1 MIWLAYIRLLLDYA
15 LGWTAL
21 RFYSLAFGRWGRN
34 IKFKGIPI
42 LQVRAGAKLFI
53 DDDVQIN
60 STNTFY
66 HVNMFRPVK
75 FLLDASD
82 ATIFIG
88 KQSRI
93 HGTLLHAK
101 KSIRIGEGCLIA
113 ANCQI
118 FDNNGHA
125 LSMRTPQERLSK
137 SDVPKEIIIEDFV
150 WLGTGVV
157 VLPGTHIGEGTIVS
171 ANSVCKGFLKP
182 NSIYAGN
189 PAICIS
195 DRDAKK

>member
-1 MIWLAYIRLLLDYA
+1 MIWLAYIRLLVDYC

-21 RFYSLAFGRWGRN
+21 RVYSLAFGKWGRK

-42 LQVRAGAKLFI
+42 IQIRRGAKLFI

-75 FLLDASD
+75 LLLDASG
-82 ATIFIG
+82 AKISIG

-93 HGTLLHAK
+93 HGSLLHAK
-101 KSIRIGEGCLIA
+101 KSIRIGKGCLIA

-118 FDNNGHA
+118 FDNNGHS
-125 LSMRTPQERLSK
+125 LSMRSPQERLFK
-137 SDVPKEIIIEDFV
+137 ADVPKEIIIEDYV

>member
-1 MIWLAYIRLLLDYA
+1 MIWLAYIRLLLDYC

-21 RFYSLAFGRWGRN
+21 HVYSLAYGKWGRK
-34 IKFKGIPI
+34 IKFKGIPR
-42 LQVRAGAKLFI
+42 LQIRRGAKLFI

-75 FLLDASD
+75 FLLDSVDAS
-82 ATIFIG
+82 IVVG
-88 KQSRI
+88 KHSRI
-93 HGTLLHAK
+93 HGSLLHAK
-101 KSIRIGEGCLIA
+101 KSIRIGKGCLIA

-118 FDNNGHA
+118 FDNNGHS
-125 LSMRTPQERLSK
+125 LSMRSPQERLIK
-137 SDVPKEIIIEDFV
+137 VDVPKEIIIEDYV

-182 NSIYAGN
+182 NSIYSGN

>member
-1 MIWLAYIRLLLDYA
+1 MIWFAYIRLMVDYC

-21 RFYSLAFGRWGRN
+21 CLYKLLYGKWGKG
-34 IKFKGIPI
+34 IKFKGIPA
-42 LQVRAGAKLFI
+42 LQMRSGARLFI
-53 DDDVQIN
+53 DDQVQIN

-75 FLLDASD
+75 FLLDSSI
-82 ATIFIG
+82 ATISIG
-88 KQSRI
+88 RQSRI

-101 KSIRIGEGCLIA
+101 KSIQIGEGCLIA

-118 FDNNGHA
+118 FDNNGHS
-125 LSMRTPQERLSK
+125 LSLRSPEERLIK
-137 SDVPKEIIIEDFV
+137 ADIPKEVIIEDFV
-150 WLGTGVV
+150 WLGTGVI
-157 VLPGTHIGEGTIVS
+157 VLPGTHIGKGTIVS
-171 ANSVCKGFLKP
+171 ANSVCKGVLKP

-189 PAICIS
+189 PAVCIS